1 MQAVPSVLIFG
12 LNQILV
18 SFSET
23 ATAVYGV
30 WFKLQ
35 GFAFLPIIGMN
46 NGVVPIV
53 AYNYGARKPDRIV
66 KTVKLAITVA
76 LCIMAVA
83 IVLFQAVPDK
93 LLGIFQASPD
103 MLAIGVPALRTLSL
117 CFIVGGF
124 TIVSSSLFQ
133 ALGKGLMSMSIAVFR
148 QLVLVLPLAYVFS
161 LSGNLNMVWWAF
173 PVAEVLA
180 GILTAYYLR
189 KIYQRV
195 IRPLDQ
201 ADFKF

>member
-1 MQAVPSVLIFG
+1 MYGKTADLVKRDPRIPEQDAVLSGSQRFSVRLLDAVVRIDLLCRDLIG
-12 LNQILV
+12 K
-18 SFSET
+18 E
-23 ATAVYGV
+23 
-30 WFKLQ
+30 
-35 GFAFLPIIGMN
+35 
-46 NGVVPIV
+46 
-53 AYNYGARKPDRIV
+53 D
-66 KTVKLAITVA
+66 
-76 LCIMAVA
+76 
-83 IVLFQAVPDK
+83 IVLRALIKQCAQP
-93 LLGIFQASPD
+93 LLLLFNASEH
-103 MLAIGVPALRTLSL
+103 MLSIGVPALRTLSL